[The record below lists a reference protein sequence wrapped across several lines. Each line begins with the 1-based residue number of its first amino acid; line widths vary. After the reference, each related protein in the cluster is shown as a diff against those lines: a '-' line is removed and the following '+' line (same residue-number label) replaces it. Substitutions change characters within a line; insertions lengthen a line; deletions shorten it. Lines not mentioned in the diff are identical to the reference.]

1 MRRIKPSAL
10 TLLATV
16 PYLLLSGAQQ
26 VHFQT
31 IVQPDGSGYRF
42 MVVDA
47 SPERVKELQDHLRIA
62 QKSYDFAE
70 QDKSS
75 GYVRMERNFW
85 TAAIGKLPEAQLNI
99 GKIVKEPFSLFTK
112 YEWSEKLTFKSEDAT
127 EVERAGAAQAI
138 LNYKVEMPGTIA
150 QDSVSPMGQVE
161 GNEVT
166 FKLAADK
173 PEQEVKVTSYE
184 LRYGYVAVLLY
195 LLACAAVFGGRFL
208 RSVLGNRPRKI

>member
-1 MRRIKPSAL
+1 MRRIRPSAL

-26 VHFQT
+26 VHFRT

-42 MVVDA
+42 LVVDA
-47 SPERVKELQDHLRIA
+47 STERVKDLGDHVRIA

-75 GYVRMERNFW
+75 GYVRLERNFW
-85 TAAIGKLPEAQLNI
+85 TAAIGRLPEAQLAI
-99 GKIVKEPFSLFTK
+99 GTLIKEPLSLFTK
-112 YEWSEKLTFKSEDAT
+112 YEWGEKLTFKSEDAT
-127 EVERAGAAQAI
+127 EVERVGAAQAI
-138 LNYKVEMPGTIA
+138 LNYTVEMPGTIA
-150 QDSVSPMGQVE
+150 QESVSPTGQVE
-161 GNEVT
+161 GNTVT

-173 PEQEVKVTSYE
+173 AEQEVKVTSYE
-184 LRYGYVAVLLY
+184 LRYGYIAVLLY

-208 RSVLGNRPRKI
+208 RGVLLNRPRKI

>member
-1 MRRIKPSAL
+1 MRKIKPSAL

-42 MVVDA
+42 MIVDA
-47 SPERVKELQDHLRIA
+47 SPERVKDLEDHVRIA
-62 QKSYDFAE
+62 QKSYDFAHTE
-70 QDKSS
+70 KSA
-75 GYVRMERNFW
+75 GYVRLERNFW
-85 TAAIGKLPEAQLNI
+85 TASIGKLPEAQLTI
-99 GKIVKEPFSLFTK
+99 GSIVKEPFSLRTK

-127 EVERAGAAQAI
+127 DVERAGAAQAI
-138 LNYKVEMPGTIA
+138 LNYTVEMPGTIA
-150 QDSVSPMGQVE
+150 QDSVSPTGQVE
-161 GNEVT
+161 GNTVT

-184 LRYGYVAVLLY
+184 LRYGYILVLLY

-208 RSVLGNRPRKI
+208 RSVVLNRPRKI